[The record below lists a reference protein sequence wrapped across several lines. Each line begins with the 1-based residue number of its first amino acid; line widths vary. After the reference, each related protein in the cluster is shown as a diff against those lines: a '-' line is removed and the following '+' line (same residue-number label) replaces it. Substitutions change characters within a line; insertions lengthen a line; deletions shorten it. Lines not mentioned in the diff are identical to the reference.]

1 MKKIFNTLAMTLLS
15 MVAFGQT
22 CFKDGT
28 EWKAQINPDAD
39 PTEHYVKI
47 SRLEGTVNIGGYE
60 ALKMYTEREGR
71 PETKYLNYYVRTD
84 KDKVYFMPAEYNS
97 GTWYLMYDFG
107 MTPGQGCYMYR
118 PPYGNQ
124 EPYRSYVKCVSI
136 GQEEGYNYTVM
147 ELVDYMDETCDELTK
162 GYGRWL
168 KGVSSLNGVDFNIGF
183 GLTGTGGG
191 TLLEVK
197 NGNDVYYSITSSIHE
212 NKQASV
218 EYRVEGLR
226 VFVSNLNTKDKIQV
240 YQADGTLLGSY
251 IPKGQNMSISLPKD
265 GAYILK
271 IGEMTKKIIAT
282 GVRK

>member
-1 MKKIFNTLAMTLLS
+1 MKRFFNTLAMTLLS

-28 EWKAQINPDAD
+28 EWKAQIDPDAD

-136 GQEEGYNYTVM
+136 GQEEGYNYPVM

-162 GYGRWL
+162 GDGRWL

-197 NGNDVYYSITSSIHE
+197 NGNDVYYSKTSSIHE
-212 NKQASV
+212 NKTSLCGISCGRSKSV
-218 EYRVEGLR
+218 CFKSEYER
-226 VFVSNLNTKDKIQV
+226 
-240 YQADGTLLGSY
+240 
-251 IPKGQNMSISLPKD
+251 
-265 GAYILK
+265 
-271 IGEMTKKIIAT
+271 
-282 GVRK
+282 